1 MKFIDETQIYLKA
14 GDGGNGCVAFRRE
27 KFVPKGGPG
36 GGDGGNGGSIYMVG
50 DRNINTLLDL
60 RYQKKY
66 QIARAQHGMG
76 SLCHGK
82 DSEDITV
89 PVPLGTV
96 VTDLV
101 TNEIIAEITEHE
113 QKICIARGGRGGL
126 GNANFATSTNRAP
139 YYATEGKPG
148 TEREVKVE
156 LKLLADVGLVG
167 FPNAGKSTLISSVSS
182 AKPKIADYPF
192 TTLVPNLGIV
202 FHDHHQSFVMA
213 DMPGIIEGAAE
224 GKGLGIQF
232 LKHIERNHVLAFLIP
247 ADAPDFA
254 AELKIL
260 RDECKKFSK
269 SLASKPY
276 VVIISKM
283 DLAQDEAEFSAK
295 RKKLK
300 AKAPVHEISAV
311 TETGTKELV
320 HTLWNLITESKKLA
334 YEASLAPKAEEVWR
348 P

>member
-36 GGDGGNGGSIYMVG
+36 GGDGGNGGSIYMTG

-66 QIARAQHGMG
+66 QISRAQHGMG

-82 DSEDITV
+82 DSDDIV
-89 PVPLGTV
+89 IPVPLGTV
-96 VTDLV
+96 VTDLTTGKV
-101 TNEIIAEITEHE
+101 IAEITEHE
-113 QKICIARGGRGGL
+113 QKTCIARGGRGGL

-139 YYATEGKPG
+139 RYATEGKPG
-148 TEREVKVE
+148 EEREVRVE

-167 FPNAGKSTLISSVSS
+167 FPNAGKSTLISAISS
-182 AKPKIADYPF
+182 ARPKIADYPF
-192 TTLVPNLGIV
+192 TTLIPNLGIV
-202 FHDHHQSFVMA
+202 YHDAAQSFVMA

-232 LKHIERNHVLAFLIP
+232 LKHIERNHVLAFVIP
-247 ADAPDFA
+247 ADSPDFSE
-254 AELKIL
+254 ELKVL
-260 RDECKKFSK
+260 RSECRKFSR
-269 SLASKPY
+269 SLSSKPY
-276 VVIISKM
+276 VVILSKL
-283 DLAQDEAEFSAK
+283 DLVQDEAEFKAK
-295 RKKLK
+295 RKKLT
-300 AKAPVHEISAV
+300 ARVPVHELSAV
-311 TETGTKELV
+311 TETGTRELV
-320 HTLWNLITESKKLA
+320 HSLWSMISESKQQAL
-334 YEASLAPKAEEVWR
+334 EATQPVRTEEPWR